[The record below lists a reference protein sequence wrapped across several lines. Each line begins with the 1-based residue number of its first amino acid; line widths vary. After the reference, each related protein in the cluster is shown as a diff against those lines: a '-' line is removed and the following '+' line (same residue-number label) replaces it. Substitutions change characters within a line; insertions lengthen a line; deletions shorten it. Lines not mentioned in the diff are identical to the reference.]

1 MITPLVNS
9 TPLISELVYNPEF
22 NLVFTSCQYTSIF
35 MGVILIAI
43 YKTILL
49 ARVFI

>member
-9 TPLISELVYNPEF
+9 TPLISELLYNHEF
-22 NLVFTSCQYTSIF
+22 NLIFTNCQYESIF
-35 MGVILIAI
+35 MGVTLILI

-49 ARVFI
+49 DREFI